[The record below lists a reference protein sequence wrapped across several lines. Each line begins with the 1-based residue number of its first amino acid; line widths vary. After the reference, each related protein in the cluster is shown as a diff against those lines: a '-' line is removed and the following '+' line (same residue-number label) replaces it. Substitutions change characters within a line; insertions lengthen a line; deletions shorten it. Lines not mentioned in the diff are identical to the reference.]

1 MNARKLRTVALMLGA
16 IGLVGWYTP
25 TGAFNYAHMATA
37 GGRSVSAAVVND
49 KTAFVAP
56 STATCTLS
64 KTLAGTCKVYVYN
77 NATAKMTISFSL
89 QANTLGG
96 SYSWT
101 VDLNA
106 PSSGTATSAAKAKNE
121 WAFFN
126 LTWATVPVGCALGC
140 TYTSNWQIN
149 GTSSTSNVLWTHQD
163 AYVLTTT
170 FS

>member
-25 TGAFNYAHMATA
+25 AGAFNYAHMPTA

-56 STATCTLS
+56 STATCTLP
-64 KTLAGTCKVYVYN
+64 KATGGTCKVYVYN

-96 SYSWT
+96 SYTWT
-101 VDLNA
+101 VDSVN
-106 PSSGTATSAAKAKNE
+106 SGTTRTSAAKSLGE

-126 LTWATVPVGCALGC
+126 LTWGVTPCILGC

-170 FS
+170 F